1 MLVDYYYVCLI
12 DQLDKFLNSTKISLL
27 RNYHISI
34 ASLDSQSMI
43 SLLINNLFLSHSFIE
58 YVGLIILRTY
68 DYMLVDMAKLNQRV
82 LKILIF
88 SKPIQWHSEVVV
100 DQTRMS
106 AVPWCQADQE
116 QYLAIKAQFERLA
129 MKIGC
134 ISIELLS
141 CWHWIMTYTLYDFCS
156 LIFWLAAKGI
166 YCSMNCRLWWVTHS
180 SGNYYSTS
188 RKDTLWLMKWRALK
202 MATDSR

>member
-106 AVPWCQADQE
+106 AVP
-116 QYLAIKAQFERLA
+116 
-129 MKIGC
+129 
-134 ISIELLS
+134 
-141 CWHWIMTYTLYDFCS
+141 
-156 LIFWLAAKGI
+156 
-166 YCSMNCRLWWVTHS
+166 
-180 SGNYYSTS
+180 
-188 RKDTLWLMKWRALK
+188 
-202 MATDSR
+202 